1 MAKQATLPAEKRD
14 GSGTSV
20 SKRLRRD
27 GIIPAVVYGSK
38 QRAYM
43 IQVKENLM
51 SDVFRKASSESFLV
65 NLEIEGA
72 DEKSKLAFVQDVQ
85 RNPLTG
91 GFVHV
96 DFRAV
101 QDDEII
107 TATVHVDLIG
117 DCEGV
122 KEGDVL
128 EHLLHSL
135 EIQCLPADL
144 PERIEHDVTELVVG
158 KSVKVDDLDLP
169 KGVTTKMDG
178 EVLVALVVKSRVA
191 TSDGSVDGEPGEEG
205 DEEQEGAAEGK
216 EAAEG
221 DES

>member
-1 MAKQATLPAEKRD
+1 MAKQATLPAQKRD
-14 GSGTSV
+14 ASGTSV
-20 SKRLRRD
+20 SKRLRRE
-27 GIIPAVVYGSK
+27 GIVPAVVYGSK

-43 IQVKENLM
+43 IQVKENLI
-51 SDVFRKASSESFLV
+51 SDVFRKQSSESFLV

-107 TATVHVDLIG
+107 HALVPVNLIG
-117 DCEGV
+117 ECEGV
-122 KEGDVL
+122 KAGGLL
-128 EHLLHSL
+128 EHLLHSI
-135 EIQCLPADL
+135 EIQCKPADL
-144 PERIEHDVTELVVG
+144 PERIEHDVTELDIG
-158 KSVKVDDLDLP
+158 ESVKVGELKFPD
-169 KGVTTKMDG
+169 GVITKMDSD
-178 EVLVALVVKSRVA
+178 VLVTLVAMSRAAISEDASGGVA
-191 TSDGSVDGEPGEEG
+191 EG
-205 DEEQEGAAEGK
+205 DETEGEVEGE